1 MTRPPDGAPGDL
13 VRTRRSAATLAGIAA
28 AAVVLLYLTDGL
40 AAAGTGV
47 AVIAVAGLAVG
58 RYAAGAGAQDGGY
71 RKAVR
76 LLDGRAPALGEWQ
89 RIVDRSLG
97 DEGDLHFATTL
108 RPQLQRLFA
117 ARLAERHGVA
127 LRRDPQR
134 ARALVGPELWPWID
148 PAAAAAGAAAARARA
163 ARAARPAR
171 SAVTTEGPDPHPHHR
186 KCRYE
191 PAGTVR
197 TRP

>member
-1 MTRPPDGAPGDL
+1 MTRPPDEPGTWS
-13 VRTRRSAATLAGIAA
+13 TRRSAATLAGIAA

-97 DEGDLHFATTL
+97 DEGDLHFATAL

-127 LRRDPQR
+127 MRRDPQR
-134 ARALVGPELWPWID
+134 ARALVGAELWPWID
-148 PAAAAAGAAAARARA
+148 PAQPPPEPQPPEPVLRALLDRLEA
-163 ARAARPAR
+163 L
-171 SAVTTEGPDPHPHHR
+171 
-186 KCRYE
+186 
-191 PAGTVR
+191 
-197 TRP
+197 